1 MFSRN
6 LRNVAVIAGIAS
18 GMAAVSKAKNEAKAD
33 KSIKDGIIGPGG
45 EVMVSG
51 PKGSVNID
59 SADSMLVG
67 TDLGGG
73 GGSQESRKTNQ
84 LLERILMKQGTV
96 EMDGNKVGTA
106 FAVGSYSLQ

>member
-1 MFSRN
+1 MTSET
-6 LRNVAVIAGIAS
+6 
-18 GMAAVSKAKNEAKAD
+18 SKAKANAKI
-33 KSIKDGIIGPGG
+33 SDGLIGPGG

-67 TDLGGG
+67 TNLGGG
-73 GGSQESRKTNQ
+73 GGSQESKKTNK
-84 LLERILMKQGTV
+84 LLEQILMKQGTV

>member
-1 MFSRN
+1 MN
-6 LRNVAVIAGIAS
+6 KETQ
-18 GMAAVSKAKNEAKAD
+18 KAKSNAKI
-33 KSIKDGIIGPGG
+33 SDGIIGPGG

-67 TDLGGG
+67 TNLGGG
-73 GGSQESRKTNQ
+73 GGSQESKKTNK
-84 LLERILMKQGTV
+84 LLEQILMKQGTV

>member
-1 MFSRN
+1 
-6 LRNVAVIAGIAS
+6 
-18 GMAAVSKAKNEAKAD
+18 MAAVSKAKNEAKAD